1 VVPPAAGDNW
11 EGVNSPFS
19 VLEVIPVVSFFYAL
33 LKAEVPHFEI
43 LTELFN
49 VIGLLS
55 ALALSIAASIP
66 GSVSFEELEEA
77 NRRYAEPPYSCYWDR
92 CSHI

>member
-1 VVPPAAGDNW
+1 VSSN
-11 EGVNSPFS
+11 S
-19 VLEVIPVVSFFYAL
+19 VLEVIPFISFFYAL
-33 LKAEVPHFEI
+33 LKPEVPHFDI
-43 LTELFN
+43 LTELLN

-77 NRRYAEPPYSCYWDR
+77 NQRFTEPPYSCYWDR
-92 CSHI
+92 CLHTQTYVHAYTRTH